1 MNQLALTH
9 AREKAED
16 GMKRAGAHAERVIP
30 AWLDLAFS
38 YLELYAMNHQRFTGE
53 DVVDAFNADPKG
65 YERPPTDR
73 AWGSVFTRG
82 LREGVMLKT
91 KDTEPRRKGNCSPG
105 WVYESL
111 RCRQG
116 ER

>member
-1 MNQLALTH
+1 MDVNQLALTV
-9 AREKAED
+9 ARAKADAGREA
-16 GMKRAGAHAERVIP
+16 AGAHADRVIP
-30 AWLDLAFS
+30 AWRDLAFAF
-38 YLELYAMNHQRFTGE
+38 LELYAMNHQRFTGE

-73 AWGSVFTRG
+73 AWGSIFPRG
-82 LREGVMLKT
+82 LRAGVMVKT

-111 RCRQG
+111 RR
-116 ER
+116 RT